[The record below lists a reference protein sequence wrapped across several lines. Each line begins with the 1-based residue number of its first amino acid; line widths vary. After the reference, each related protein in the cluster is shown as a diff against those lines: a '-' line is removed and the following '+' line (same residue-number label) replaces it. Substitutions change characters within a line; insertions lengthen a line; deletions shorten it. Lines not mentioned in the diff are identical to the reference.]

1 MLTNWYLGTI
11 GFSYKEW
18 VGPFYPAGTRP
29 SDFLPYYSRIFNA
42 LELDTT
48 FHSIPSKA
56 SVETWTNAVP
66 VEFKFCPKTPRVIT
80 HEMGLLGAAG
90 MMAEFLDCLLPLKQ
104 KLGPILIQLPP
115 SFQQPSF
122 PVLRDFLGSLPNTY
136 RYAVELRHP
145 SWYNPQTAEMLHDL
159 QVCWVTID
167 FPEIPR
173 RIIPTTDFLFF
184 RWIGVNGL
192 YHGHSYERV
201 DKTSQLKWWL
211 QAIEAVQ
218 PPVPDVYG
226 FFNND
231 YAGYAAGSCQ
241 RFMLLAGLNEPG
253 QDLPYQER
261 LF

>member
-11 GFSYKEW
+11 GFCYKEW
-18 VGPFYPAGTRP
+18 VGPFYPAGTGP
-29 SDFLPYYSRIFNA
+29 SDFLPYYSRNFNA

-48 FHSIPSKA
+48 FHSIPTKA
-56 SVETWTNAVP
+56 SVEIWNNVVP
-66 VEFKFCPKTPRVIT
+66 ANFKFCPKTPRVIT
-80 HEMGLLGAAG
+80 HEMGLQGATG
-90 MMAEFLDCLLPLKQ
+90 MMAEFLDRLQPLKQ

-115 SFQQPSF
+115 SFRQPAC
-122 PVLRDFLGSLPNTY
+122 PVLRDFLGSLPKTY
-136 RYAVELRHP
+136 RYAVELRHS
-145 SWYNPQTAEMLHDL
+145 SWYTSQTAEMLQDM

-173 RIIPTTDFLFF
+173 RIISTTNFLFF

-211 QAIEAVQ
+211 QSIEALQ
-218 PPVPDVYG
+218 PPVPDVFG

-231 YAGYAAGSCQ
+231 YAGYAAGTCQ
-241 RFMLLAGLNEPG
+241 RFMLLAGIKEPG